1 MQIRNCCCVMKD
13 PESANADGEKWQD
26 VNSVSSLL
34 KLFFRKLPDSLITD
48 GLCFVTMRLAVSNR
62 LLLF

>member
-1 MQIRNCCCVMKD
+1 MQD
-13 PESANADGEKWQD
+13 PENASPDNEKWQD

-48 GLCFVTMRLAVSNR
+48 GLCVVVLCREEEKPVT
-62 LLLF
+62 

>member
-1 MQIRNCCCVMKD
+1 MQD
-13 PESANADGEKWQD
+13 PESASPDNEKWQD

-48 GLCFVTMRLAVSNR
+48 GLFVHALCLTEKMS
-62 LLLF
+62 LLLTW

>member
-1 MQIRNCCCVMKD
+1 MQC
-13 PESANADGEKWQD
+13 PESANAYNEKWQD

-48 GLCFVTMRLAVSNR
+48 GLWAVVYTV
-62 LLLF
+62 